1 MQNEKPLPILAKLTP
16 EFWNLVKPA
25 QRAADFCQNLQNARC
40 RRMVV
45 LRGDEYV
52 DILREAVAARNGWK
66 RKGWRK
72 VGSKMVFIRYPI
84 HLKIIPHCCGI
95 KLRELAVKAKD
106 RCVIRMNYSVLSTRA
121 DDAACIAGTAGRTA
135 FS

>member
-1 MQNEKPLPILAKLTP
+1 MPDIDELHSQLLKVAILLFSPLPAVIFDRFDPFDLCGAMP
-16 EFWNLVKPA
+16 
-25 QRAADFCQNLQNARC
+25 
-40 RRMVV
+40 VV
-45 LRGDEYV
+45 
-52 DILREAVAARNGWK
+52 
-66 RKGWRK
+66 
-72 VGSKMVFIRYPI
+72 VGRYFI

-95 KLRELAVKAKD
+95 KLREERLAVEAKD